1 MLEIFGYLAA
11 LLIGVILGVMGGGGS
26 IITVPVLV
34 YIMHFSPVVATGYS
48 LFVVGSTSAVGA
60 AMYWRRGLVQVK
72 TAISFGVPTAISV
85 YLTRQFLVP
94 AIPEVMFKIGVF
106 SVTKGLF
113 LMLLFAILMILASIS
128 MIRKRKDK
136 EGTENRKPPRL
147 NYLGITIQ
155 GLAIGLLTGLVGVG
169 GGFMIV
175 PALVILLGIDMKV
188 AVGTSLLI
196 MAANSLTGFLG
207 DIFTSTIEWSFLLVF
222 ASISIVGIF
231 IGNAISRKVDGD
243 RLKQG
248 FGWFILIMGFFI
260 IIKELWL

>member
-1 MLEIFGYLAA
+1 MFEILGYLSA

-34 YIMHFSPVVATGYS
+34 YIMHYSPVVATGYS

-72 TAISFGVPTAISV
+72 TAISFGIPTALAV

-94 AIPEVMFKIGVF
+94 AIPDVMFKVGAFAI
-106 SVTKGLF
+106 TKSLF
-113 LMLLFAILMILASIS
+113 LMLLFAVLMILASIS

-136 EGTENRKPPRL
+136 EAEEEKKTLEL
-147 NYLGITIQ
+147 NYFGIILQ

-188 AVGTSLLI
+188 AVGTSLMI

-207 DIFTSTIEWSFLLVF
+207 DIFTSTIEWDFLLIF
-222 ASISIVGIF
+222 ASISIAGIF
-231 IGNAISRKVDGD
+231 IGNAISKKVDGAN
-243 RLKQG
+243 LKYG
-248 FGWFILIMGFFI
+248 FGWFVLAMGFFI
-260 IIKELWL
+260 IINELWL

>member
-1 MLEIFGYLAA
+1 MLETLGYLSA
-11 LLIGVILGVMGGGGS
+11 LLIGVILDVMGGGGS

-34 YIMHFSPVVATGYS
+34 YIMHYSPVVATGYS

-60 AMYWRRGLVQVK
+60 AMYWRRGLVQIK
-72 TAISFGVPTAISV
+72 TAISFGIPTALSV

-94 AIPEVMFKIGVF
+94 AIPDVMFKVGSFAI
-106 SVTKGLF
+106 TKSLF
-113 LMLLFAILMILASIS
+113 LMILFAVLMILASIS
-128 MIRKRKDK
+128 MIRKREHKTA
-136 EGTENRKPPRL
+136 EENKKTIKL
-147 NYLGITIQ
+147 NYLGITLQ

-207 DIFTSTIEWSFLLVF
+207 DIFTSKIEWNFLLIF
-222 ASISIVGIF
+222 TAISIAGIF
-231 IGNAISRKVDGD
+231 IGNAISKKVDGD
-243 RLKQG
+243 NLKPG
-248 FGWFILIMGFFI
+248 FGWYVLAMGFFI
-260 IIKELWL
+260 IVNELWL

>member
-1 MLEIFGYLAA
+1 MFEILGYLSA

-34 YIMHFSPVVATGYS
+34 YIMHYSPVVATGYS

-72 TAISFGVPTAISV
+72 TAISFGIPTAVSV

-94 AIPEVMFKIGVF
+94 AIPDVMFKVGSFAI
-106 SVTKGLF
+106 TKSLF
-113 LMLLFAILMILASIS
+113 LMLLFAVLMILASIS
-128 MIRKRKDK
+128 MIRRRKDTAG
-136 EGTENRKPPRL
+136 EGIEKTIEL
-147 NYLGITIQ
+147 NYFGIILQ

-188 AVGTSLLI
+188 AVGTSLMI

-207 DIFTSTIEWSFLLVF
+207 DIFTSTIEWNFLLIF
-222 ASISIVGIF
+222 TSISIAGIF
-231 IGNAISRKVDGD
+231 IGNAISKKVDGEN
-243 RLKQG
+243 LKHG
-248 FGWFILIMGFFI
+248 FGWFVLAMGFFI
-260 IIKELWL
+260 IINELWL